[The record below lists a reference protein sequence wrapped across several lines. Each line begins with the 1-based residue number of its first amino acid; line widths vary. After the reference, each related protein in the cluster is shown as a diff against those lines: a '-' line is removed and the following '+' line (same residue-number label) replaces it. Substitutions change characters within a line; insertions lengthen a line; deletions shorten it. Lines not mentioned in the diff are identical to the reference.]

1 MLAAEVAGS
10 ARALVGR
17 AGPRA
22 MVRPGRGE
30 RGQRG
35 CEGTV
40 AVRGTWL

>member
-22 MVRPGRGE
+22 MVRGGAGGSE
-30 RGQRG
+30 
-35 CEGTV
+35 
-40 AVRGTWL
+40 AVRATWL

>member
-22 MVRPGRGE
+22 MVRAGGAGAGRP
-30 RGQRG
+30 
-35 CEGTV
+35 
-40 AVRGTWL
+40 